1 MKTAL
6 MIMVFLWP
14 YGQINISNDQTSKR
28 DHSPANG
35 EKYIGSFK
43 SGLRNG
49 IGTWIH
55 PTGDKYVG
63 NWKDGEMDG
72 LGIYI
77 FKC

>member
-43 SGLRNG
+43 RDEIHGFGTYYHKNG
-49 IGTWIH
+49 EKY
-55 PTGDKYVG
+55 TG
-63 NWKDGEMDG
+63 E
-72 LGIYI
+72 
-77 FKC
+77 FKNNKRHG